1 MTLPPITPEFL
12 LVAIAVCIGSAVG
25 SFMAARRNVRF
36 VDYAFI
42 VRELE
47 GTDDMDRG
55 SFEQLTFDEA
65 IQQRNEVLDAVAD
78 NSSGWLKL
86 ALEAMKRIPDGTE
99 RTGEGFR
106 VMLLEGGL
114 PDAPHANSWGAL
126 TGTLSRRGI
135 LVATGD
141 WQPMKQKSSH
151 GRLTRVYTKRTP
163 EKAA

>member
-12 LVAIAVCIGSAVG
+12 LVAIAVGVG
-25 SFMAARRNVRF
+25 ASLGCYFAGRHNRVHA
-36 VDYAFI
+36 DYAFI

-47 GTDDMDRG
+47 GTEMDRG
-55 SFEQLTFDEA
+55 NLEQLNFDDA

-163 EKAA
+163 EAA